1 MDKPKRIRAQGNS
14 GRCTKQMSK
23 RRYSKKRRNPNKG
36 KKMTSKLVIV
46 EVIVEELVETNQLFT
61 NVNNSLEPITKL
73 TDEVE
78 FIELPKDSVLP
89 SGFRFTD
96 LSILSDVFPLLACP
110 NCLTANTLKL
120 QDIEDKKKGLSRFM
134 QIRRKD
140 CISIAFILLLRLT
153 ATKTIAAE
161 E

>member
-1 MDKPKRIRAQGNS
+1 
-14 GRCTKQMSK
+14 
-23 RRYSKKRRNPNKG
+23 
-36 KKMTSKLVIV
+36 MTSKPVIV

-134 QIRRKD
+134 QIKRKD